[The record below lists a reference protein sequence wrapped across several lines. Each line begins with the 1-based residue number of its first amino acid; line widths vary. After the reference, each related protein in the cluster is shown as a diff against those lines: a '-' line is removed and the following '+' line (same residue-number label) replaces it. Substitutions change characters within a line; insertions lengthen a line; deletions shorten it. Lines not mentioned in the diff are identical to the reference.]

1 MIMMAYLT
9 LFNIKLKTVY
19 LEGKGSGNVGRF
31 LTAFE
36 EHESLVF
43 SSLLLSDLED
53 KVRRDASLF
62 NRSRRFRSMS
72 VSEVGR
78 HDSDVLEV

>member
-1 MIMMAYLT
+1 MDPKYIQYVDTHFSEFFLWTFLRECLEHIAYDHDGI
-9 LFNIKLKTVY
+9 FNN
-19 LEGKGSGNVGRF
+19 SRFGRERLWGV

-53 KVRRDASLF
+53 KVR
-62 NRSRRFRSMS
+62 
-72 VSEVGR
+72 
-78 HDSDVLEV
+78 